1 MNIPRI
7 ERVRKL
13 MRESG
18 LEQLIIT
25 QPQAIYYLTGK
36 WVSPM
41 DRLDALVLTQYDV
54 RIVCYNL
61 AVIDVPNCKTIVYDD
76 MSRALPSLKE
86 VMLNVPT
93 GIEGDMSARFCIP
106 LIKDMRDIKF
116 ASSNCVDVARMV
128 KDEDEINRLKYASAL
143 TDDVFRESFA
153 RIEAGM
159 TERDLAKVFC
169 ERFEAHGAGVFPGVP
184 MAAFGSG
191 TADPHASTGDRRL
204 KSGDAIMVDTG
215 MRINGYYSDTTR
227 TAFCGE
233 ISDEQKRIYD
243 IVLRANEAAIA
254 AVHPGALLNDVDSA
268 AREVISKAGFG
279 QYFTHKT
286 SHGVGIDF
294 HEMPSVRADQQIVL
308 EPGMAFSIEP
318 GIYLPDKFGVRIE
331 DLAIVDA
338 HGVNVVTHCDKSLM
352 VIL

>member
-1 MNIPRI
+1 MNISRI

-13 MRESG
+13 MRERD

-25 QPQAIYYLTGK
+25 QPQAIYYLTGQ
-36 WVSPM
+36 WVAPM
-41 DRLDALVLTQYDV
+41 DRLDALVVTQYDV
-54 RIVCYNL
+54 RVICYNL
-61 AVIDVPNCKTIVYDD
+61 AIIDAPDCKTIVYDD

-106 LIKDMRDIKF
+106 LMEDMCDIRF
-116 ASSNCVDVARMV
+116 TSSNCVDVARMV
-128 KDEDEINRLKYASAL
+128 KDEDEIERLAYASAL

-153 RIEAGM
+153 RVEVGM

-184 MAAFGSG
+184 MAAFGPG

-227 TAFCGE
+227 TAFFGE
-233 ISDEQKRIYD
+233 VSDEQRRVYD

-254 AVHPGALLNDVDSA
+254 AVYPGALLNDIDSA
-268 AREVISKAGFG
+268 AREVISRAGYG

-318 GIYLPDKFGVRIE
+318 GIYLPGKFGVRIE

-338 HGVNVVTHCDKSLM
+338 QGVNIVTHCDKALI
-352 VIL
+352 VI